1 MIEHL
6 QTIRRLFDHFVG
18 LAMVKMFKYCYQLG
32 EIIEANL
39 RDEFIVIVNR
49 EYFVKTRRAQL
60 NRVKETYTKK
70 WSRVGRLLVVGD
82 LHSSCGFFANTN
94 NNVIKTEIDL
104 LQTSHYVLILSI
116 QLSYFERLTCF
127 RWFSLECFKN
137 QTISHKYFL

>member
-1 MIEHL
+1 MIKHI

-70 WSRVGRLLVVGD
+70 LSRVGRLLVVED

-94 NNVIKTEIDL
+94 INVIKTEIDL
-104 LQTSHYVLILSI
+104 LQTSH
-116 QLSYFERLTCF
+116 
-127 RWFSLECFKN
+127 
-137 QTISHKYFL
+137 

>member
-1 MIEHL
+1 MIKHI

-39 RDEFIVIVNR
+39 RNEFIVIVNR

-70 WSRVGRLLVVGD
+70 LSRVGRLLVVED

-94 NNVIKTEIDL
+94 INVIKTEIDL

-127 RWFSLECFKN
+127 R
-137 QTISHKYFL
+137 